1 MNTHKVVV
9 GFRHY
14 SLPRTSAQP
23 SIDAK
28 LDRVFQMA
36 ENVDAR
42 CVYMVGA
49 ATHKRRPALAV
60 R

>member
-1 MNTHKVVV
+1 MHTHKIVV
-9 GFRHY
+9 GSRHY
-14 SLPRTSAQP
+14 TLPRTSARP
-23 SIDAK
+23 ALDAK

-42 CVYMVGA
+42 CVYMIGA
-49 ATHKRRPALAV
+49 ATHKRRSALAV